1 MPSQATSYFYTI
13 VAMGVVALMITNAF
27 KLQVA
32 GLKAVS
38 ERHELREL
46 LEAVASEATE
56 LIAFTEATNATAKVS
71 LRTPTLIGDKEYWI
85 RLYSDASE
93 AWVEGAF
100 GEPWSGNPDYRVE
113 LPWGI
118 SADGT
123 YRGGFGTLMMNCTIQ
138 GGDPTVTLGRW
149 ESG

>member
-27 KLQVA
+27 KIQVA
-32 GLKAVS
+32 GLKAFS
-38 ERHELREL
+38 DRQELREL
-46 LEAVASEATE
+46 LEAVATEATE

-71 LRTPTLIGDKEYWI
+71 LLTPTLIGDREYWI
-85 RLYSDASE
+85 RLHSDTTE

-100 GEPWSGNPDYRVE
+100 GEPWAGNPDHRVE
-113 LPWGI
+113 LPWGVDA
-118 SADGT
+118 SGT

-138 GGDPTVTLGRW
+138 GGVQTVVLARW

>member
-27 KLQVA
+27 KIQVA
-32 GLKAVS
+32 GLEAVS
-38 ERHELREL
+38 DRQALREL
-46 LEAVASEATE
+46 LEAVATEATE

-71 LRTPTLIGDKEYWI
+71 LQTPTLIGDKEYWI
-85 RLYSDASE
+85 RLHSDATE

-100 GEPWSGNPDYRVE
+100 GEPWTGNPDYRVE
-113 LPWGI
+113 LPWGVDA
-118 SADGT
+118 SGT
-123 YRGGFGTLMMNCTIQ
+123 FRGGFGTLMMNCTIQ
-138 GGDPTVTLGRW
+138 GGVQTVVLARW

>member
-27 KLQVA
+27 KVQVA
-32 GLKAVS
+32 GLEAVS
-38 ERHELREL
+38 DRQALREL
-46 LEAVASEATE
+46 LEAVAAEATE

-71 LRTPTLIGDKEYWI
+71 LQTPTLIGDKGYWI
-85 RLYSDASE
+85 RLHSDATE

-100 GEPWSGNPDYRVE
+100 GEPWTGSPDYRVE
-113 LPWGI
+113 LPWGVDA
-118 SADGT
+118 SGT
-123 YRGGFGTLMMNCTIQ
+123 FRGGFGTLMMNCTIQ
-138 GGDPTVTLGRW
+138 GGDQTVVLARW

>member
-13 VAMGVVALMITNAF
+13 VAMGVVALMVTNAF
-27 KLQVA
+27 KIQVG

-38 ERHELREL
+38 ERHELREI

-56 LIAFTEATNATAKVS
+56 LIAFTEPTNASAKIS
-71 LRTPTLIGDKEYWI
+71 LHTPTLIGDKEYWI

-100 GEPWSGNPDYRVE
+100 GDPWVGSPDHRVE
-113 LPWGI
+113 LPRDI
-118 SADGT
+118 VASGT

-138 GGDPTVTLGRW
+138 GGEPALTLGRW

>member
-27 KLQVA
+27 KVQVA
-32 GLKAVS
+32 GLEAVS
-38 ERHELREL
+38 DRQALREL
-46 LEAVASEATE
+46 LEAVATEATE

-71 LRTPTLIGDKEYWI
+71 LQTPTLIGDKEYWI
-85 RLYSDASE
+85 RLHSDSTE

-100 GEPWSGNPDYRVE
+100 GEPWMGSPDFRVE
-113 LPWGI
+113 LPWGVDA
-118 SADGT
+118 SGT
-123 YRGGFGTLMMNCTIQ
+123 YRGGFGVLMMNSTIQ
-138 GGDPTVTLGRW
+138 GGDPAVTLGRW

>member
-1 MPSQATSYFYTI
+1 MPSQATSYFFTI
-13 VAMGVVALMITNAF
+13 VAMGVVALMVTNAF
-27 KLQVA
+27 KVQVS

-56 LIAFTEATNATAKVS
+56 LIAFTEATNATAKMS
-71 LRTPTLIGDKEYWI
+71 LHTPTLIGDKEYWI
-85 RLYSDASE
+85 RLHSDASE

-100 GEPWSGNPDYRVE
+100 GEPWKGNPDYRIE
-113 LPWGI
+113 LPRDI
-118 SADGT
+118 IASGT

-138 GGDPTVTLGRW
+138 GGEPAVTLGRW
-149 ESG
+149 ESA

>member
-27 KLQVA
+27 KIQVA
-32 GLKAVS
+32 GLEAVS
-38 ERHELREL
+38 DRQALREI
-46 LEAVASEATE
+46 LEAVATEATE

-71 LRTPTLIGDKEYWI
+71 LQTPTLIGDKEYWI
-85 RLYSDASE
+85 RLHSDATE

-100 GEPWSGNPDYRVE
+100 GEPWTGNPDFRVE
-113 LPWGI
+113 LPRGVDA
-118 SADGT
+118 SGT
-123 YRGGFGTLMMNCTIQ
+123 FRGGFGTLMMNCTIQ
-138 GGDPTVTLGRW
+138 GGDQTVVLARW

>member
-13 VAMGVVALMITNAF
+13 VAMGVVALMVTNAF
-27 KLQVA
+27 KIQVS

-38 ERHELREL
+38 DRRELREL
-46 LEAVASEATE
+46 LDAVATVATE

-71 LRTPTLIGDKEYWI
+71 LQVPTLIGDKEYWI
-85 RLYSDASE
+85 RLYSDTSE

-100 GEPWSGNPDYRVE
+100 GKPWAGNPDFRVE
-113 LPWGI
+113 LPGGVDA
-118 SADGT
+118 SGT
-123 YRGGFGTLMMNCTIQ
+123 YRGGFGTLMMYSTIQ
-138 GGDPTVTLGRW
+138 GGDQTVTLTRW

>member
-13 VAMGVVALMITNAF
+13 VAMGLVALMITNAF
-27 KLQVA
+27 KVQVT

-71 LRTPTLIGDKEYWI
+71 LWTPTLIGDKEYWI
-85 RLYSDASE
+85 RLYSDSSE

-100 GEPWSGNPDYRVE
+100 GEPWMVNPYYRVE
-113 LPWGI
+113 LPWGV
-118 SADGT
+118 SAAGT
-123 YRGGFGTLMMNCTIQ
+123 YRGGFGILMMNCTIH
-138 GGDPTVTLGRW
+138 GSDPAVTLGRW

>member
-13 VAMGVVALMITNAF
+13 VAMGVVALMVTNAF
-27 KLQVA
+27 KVQVA
-32 GLKAVS
+32 GLEAVS
-38 ERHELREL
+38 DRQALREL
-46 LEAVASEATE
+46 LEAVATEATE

-85 RLYSDASE
+85 RLHSDTTE

-100 GEPWSGNPDYRVE
+100 GEPWAGNPDHRVE
-113 LPWGI
+113 LPWGVDA
-118 SADGT
+118 SGT
-123 YRGGFGTLMMNCTIQ
+123 YRGGFGTLMMNCTNQ
-138 GGDPTVTLGRW
+138 SGDQTVVLARW